1 MDIIKAKRSAKIKSE
16 NTQLSIF
23 LKTQIFSVVAYIIIF
38 FTGSLIG
45 LSADL
50 PGKYDFIFSLAIFFV
65 GSLSTG
71 FFAGLK
77 LRHNGLLTGIL
88 FSLPMNIIT
97 MLISFISSDFSFGY
111 NMALTAVVLLVS
123 AGIGG
128 ILAVNK
134 RVRR

>member
-50 PGKYDFIFSLAIFFV
+50 PGKYDFIFSLAIFSV

-71 FFAGLK
+71 FFVGLK